1 MKKILIFLLS
11 CFIFLC
17 KTKAQFCTDIPIAFS
32 SDSIYFMSGDGFG
45 DSMFVFTMLNE
56 HPTQGFAYPQ
66 AKLEALTPLPSG
78 MSLNS
83 INDPWAVYAS
93 SWNPGQYS
101 PVHIYYDV
109 DEAIPEDYT
118 VTFKL
123 WINNLAP
130 ITDSCFFNDTIKI
143 NLNPSE
149 ETGIQSAEINTIVV
163 SPNPSQNGNFII
175 NNLPENET
183 IYYTIYDVAGKQLTE
198 GEMNDNRISYNFNL
212 GEGMYFI
219 NLTFGEIQKTLPL
232 IIRH

>member
-1 MKKILIFLLS
+1 MKKIFILLLS
-11 CFIFLC
+11 SFIFLSE
-17 KTKAQFCTDIPIAFS
+17 TKAQLCTDIPIAFS
-32 SDSIYFMSGDGFG
+32 SDSIYFTSSDGFG

-66 AKLEALTPLPSG
+66 AKLEPVTPLPSG

-83 INDPWAVYAS
+83 INDPWAVFAS

-130 ITDSCFFNDTIKI
+130 VTDSCFFDDIITI

-149 ETGIQSAEINTIVV
+149 ITGLNNMGNSAISIY
-163 SPNPSQNGNFII
+163 PNPVLNGQFTISENTGNNHLWFSIFDLSGKTLKQGSIYKNEII
-175 NNLPENET
+175 ST
-183 IYYTIYDVAGKQLTE
+183 TE
-198 GEMNDNRISYNFNL
+198 LSSGV
-212 GEGMYFI
+212 YFI
-219 NLTFGEIQKTLPL
+219 QIKSGETFQTQKLV
-232 IIRH
+232 IE

>member
-1 MKKILIFLLS
+1 MKKILILLLS

-17 KTKAQFCTDIPIAFS
+17 KTKAQLCTDIPIAFS

-66 AKLEALTPLPSG
+66 AKLEPVTPLPSG

-130 ITDSCFFNDTIKI
+130 ITDSCFFDDVITI

-149 ETGIQSAEINTIVV
+149 ITGLNNMGNSAISIYPNPVLNGQFTISENTGVDRLWFSIFDLQGKPLKQGSIYKNEIISTTELSSGIYFIQIQS
-163 SPNPSQNGNFII
+163 G
-175 NNLPENET
+175 ET
-183 IYYTIYDVAGKQLTE
+183 FQT
-198 GEMNDNRISYNFNL
+198 
-212 GEGMYFI
+212 
-219 NLTFGEIQKTLPL
+219 QKLV
-232 IIRH
+232 IE